1 MPTNNVVAVVP
12 LRLGAPRKSRLASCL
27 SPVEREKLADQ
38 LFTHVTSVV
47 SNHPGV
53 TRVIV
58 LSPVRPQSSIV
69 RWRADRGRG
78 LNAELE
84 ALRKELRAE
93 DLLVLHADLPL
104 LAAQDVTAMISAA
117 RQTGVSI
124 APDHRETGTNAVA
137 IQNER
142 SFPFA
147 FGSGSLAA
155 HVAATGG
162 ETSLVRRIGLA
173 LDIDLPEDLDLA
185 EQQGFVRDG

>member
-1 MPTNNVVAVVP
+1 MPTNDLVAVVP
-12 LRLGAPRKSRLASCL
+12 LRLGAPRKSRLASSL
-27 SPVEREKLADQ
+27 SPLERERLADQ
-38 LFTHVTSVV
+38 LFTHVTGVV
-47 SNHPGV
+47 GNHPGV
-53 TRVIV
+53 TRLIV
-58 LSPVRPQSSIV
+58 LSPVRPQSSVV
-69 RWRADRGRG
+69 RWQADLGRG

-104 LAAQDVTAMISAA
+104 LASEDVTAMISAA

-147 FGSGSLAA
+147 FGSASLAA
-155 HVAATGG
+155 HLAATGG

-185 EQQGFVRDG
+185 EQQGFVRDR